1 VFVDESVRAIR
12 SSGRAT
18 AYPEVSAECV
28 PFTLCG
34 SLFNKYALPAHASRP
49 HPIFESRKK
58 RRVSTAET
66 LHCNT
71 VISCF
76 FGKHFGARV
85 EIPETPHPLRTS
97 APFSPG
103 RRLGIPPPSPRGEG
117 GPPPAFSSAGAGR
130 VRGHFLVAA
139 PSLCALFGILRMA
152 SRLLTAGPKIKSG
165 QFRLRKG
172 ASGPFLVK
180 VTAARSPG

>member
-1 VFVDESVRAIR
+1 MVRPVKTCHFQQEIQAVC
-12 SSGRAT
+12 RA
-18 AYPEVSAECV
+18 
-28 PFTLCG
+28 
-34 SLFNKYALPAHASRP
+34 
-49 HPIFESRKK
+49 
-58 RRVSTAET
+58 

-103 RRLGIPPPSPRGEG
+103 RRLEIPPPSPRGEG
-117 GPPPAFSSAGAGR
+117 GPPPAFSPAGAGR

-139 PSLCALFGILRMA
+139 PSLCAARDPDSSSILPLPDIAPSNKSAPHVGRHYIHMLFGCNFLRYEGTTRNFRFDLA
-152 SRLLTAGPKIKSG
+152 AG
-165 QFRLRKG
+165 Q
-172 ASGPFLVK
+172 
-180 VTAARSPG
+180 